1 MNRAIGVRIAIAAA
15 VLVVWEL
22 VRRFNIV
29 GPLFLASPSEI
40 VTAGFNSWP
49 KFAAAFELTL
59 LEIVAALAIS
69 IVLGLAVGALAGT
82 RPFLGEVSG
91 PILTAMFAIPLI
103 TWYPLFMVWFSI
115 GPPSKIAYGV
125 VSAFFPIAINTM
137 NGIRSVDRKYLI
149 YGRAIGCS
157 QTEIVLR
164 ILIPLALPS
173 IVAGMRIGASLAIIG
188 VIVAQMIASLG
199 GIGFLIT
206 SAKNQYATGD
216 VYFGIVLALFCAML
230 ANVGLSAVEH
240 KFTRWRDMQT
250 STR

>member
-1 MNRAIGVRIAIAAA
+1 MNRTIAVRIAIAVA
-15 VLVVWEL
+15 VLAVWET
-22 VRRFNIV
+22 VRRFDIV
-29 GPLFLASPSEI
+29 GPLFLASPTEI
-40 VTAGFNSWP
+40 IGAGIASWP
-49 KFAAAFELTL
+49 KFATAFQLTL

-69 IVLGLAVGALAGT
+69 IVLGLGAGALAGT

-115 GPPSKIAYGV
+115 GPASKIAYGA

-157 QTEIVLR
+157 PIEIVLR

-216 VYFGIVLALFCAML
+216 VYFGILLALLCALL
-230 ANVGLSAVEH
+230 ANLGLSALEH
-240 KFTRWRDMQT
+240 KFTRWRDLQAG
-250 STR
+250 SH